1 MNKYTKKPITVEAVQ
16 FLNKITAMDNRQRVE
31 EFFGDFTRWR
41 VSGNGDSLFIETLEG
56 EMRADNGDWIIKEPN
71 PTDDRRF
78 YPCKPDIFQAT
89 YSPALLTPEAVATNM
104 KLSIKQLETLAER
117 INKRW
122 PKLWTAVTSLE
133 SGYLAV
139 SHLGPPYEEQ
149 VEWVQGNSDLSNA
162 DWIVWC
168 MERLEELAYNTA
180 HLADAKACS
189 ANKADILAC
198 HLLEALA

>member
-1 MNKYTKKPITVEAVQ
+1 MNTEKIRELLEEVHKLAFNRAAKTSDPNMEAFASFVHARISTI
-16 FLNKITAMDNRQRVE
+16 L
-31 EFFGDFTRWR
+31 
-41 VSGNGDSLFIETLEG
+41 S
-56 EMRADNGDWIIKEPN
+56 
-71 PTDDRRF
+71 
-78 YPCKPDIFQAT
+78 
-89 YSPALLTPEAVATNM
+89 LLTPEAVATNM

-180 HLADAKACS
+180 HLADAKAYS
-189 ANKADILAC
+189 ESKADILAC
-198 HLLEALA
+198 CLLEALA